1 MWFHPGSCAHD
12 HGCAGNDHRSARYY
26 DTANND
32 HYGGTRHYGGAYYD
46 NSSVGRHDRCRI
58 DDGSSGHGDQPAPTS
73 QADTGAPSWGRSCR
87 RLRYPESTR
96 WPTHR
101 A

>member
-73 QADTGAPSWGRSCR
+73 QADTGALPGGV
-87 RLRYPESTR
+87 
-96 WPTHR
+96 H
-101 A
+101 AGA